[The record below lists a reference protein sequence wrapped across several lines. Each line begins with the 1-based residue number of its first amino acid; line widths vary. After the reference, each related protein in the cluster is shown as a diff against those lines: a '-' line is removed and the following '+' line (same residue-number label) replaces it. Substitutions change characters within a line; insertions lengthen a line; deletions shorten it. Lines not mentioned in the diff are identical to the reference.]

1 MRLNEANLKNLPTGM
16 QQPTYDRKKVD
27 SAIVHLGIGAFHRA
41 HQAMFTDAVLASGD
55 LAWGIVGAGGIGGT
69 LFAAFQRFE
78 YDFVLAILLT
88 IIAVVLLGELAANAV
103 KRIFNV

>member
-1 MRLNEANLKNLPTGM
+1 MAATSSRTGWEV
-16 QQPTYDRKKVD
+16 PSSTRVG
-27 SAIVHLGIGAFHRA
+27 S
-41 HQAMFTDAVLASGD
+41 
-55 LAWGIVGAGGIGGT
+55 VGAGGIGGT

>member
-1 MRLNEANLKNLPTGM
+1 M
-16 QQPTYDRKKVD
+16 V
-27 SAIVHLGIGAFHRA
+27 
-41 HQAMFTDAVLASGD
+41 
-55 LAWGIVGAGGIGGT
+55 GIVGAGGIGGT

-78 YDFVLAILLT
+78 YDFVLAILIT